1 MWAQR
6 TVQGGRSG
14 SSDQGDQFS
23 GKPGNVRELIICW
36 GKLSMALLPQVWG
49 YVSVVGCFEYH
60 LAILEGFFSLLSLF
74 EHFAV
79 ML

>member
-1 MWAQR
+1 
-6 TVQGGRSG
+6 
-14 SSDQGDQFS
+14 
-23 GKPGNVRELIICW
+23 
-36 GKLSMALLPQVWG
+36 MALLPQVWG